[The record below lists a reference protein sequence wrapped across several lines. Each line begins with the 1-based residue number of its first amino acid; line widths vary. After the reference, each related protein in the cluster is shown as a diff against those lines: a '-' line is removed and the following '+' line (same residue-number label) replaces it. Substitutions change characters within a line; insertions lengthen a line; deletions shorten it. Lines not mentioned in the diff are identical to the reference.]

1 MPSTPVDA
9 PFDFNPDE
17 INLPDFSNQAPYF
30 LHHQQIKNVLSTAS
44 LMEQQNEKL
53 LKSFKMLNI
62 GALDSSQTDHSSADD
77 VSPKIQRRRKPAIDF
92 TAKDQLPQTKK
103 HDLPR
108 LSISIDH
115 HNEDYK
121 SSPPSQ
127 PLRPIKKLSIDC
139 KMDTKSD
146 DVVQALDVSAKL
158 FKQQHIA
165 ESVNKRIV
173 KSASAI
179 DLSLKISPNYNEHR
193 VYEQNANSSSNKLF
207 LKTHCDSTKNVSK
220 SSIDAT
226 KLELDLLS
234 TKNNS
239 AGGSGAG
246 NGGSSS
252 ASSRNGSSREASPS
266 RESLTPL
273 INNLKPPFILR
284 RGPRGFGF
292 TVHTIR

>member
-1 MPSTPVDA
+1 MSQINPAKHMKMPSTPVDA
-9 PFDFNPDE
+9 PFDFNPDN

-30 LHHQQIKNVLSTAS
+30 LRHQQIKNVLSTAS

-92 TAKDQLPQTKK
+92 IAKDQLPKK

-108 LSISIDH
+108 LSISIDD
-115 HNEDYK
+115 HNED
-121 SSPPSQ
+121 SLMAPQ
-127 PLRPIKKLSIDC
+127 QRQIKKLSIDC
-139 KMDTKSD
+139 NMDTKSE
-146 DVVQALDVSAKL
+146 DVVKALDVSAKL
-158 FKQQHIA
+158 NKQQNVSD
-165 ESVNKRIV
+165 SVNKRIV

-193 VYEQNANSSSNKLF
+193 VYEQNANSSNKLF
-207 LKTHCDSTKNVSK
+207 LKTQCDSK
-220 SSIDAT
+220 SASCAIDAT

-239 AGGSGAG
+239 ASGIGAG

-252 ASSRNGSSREASPS
+252 ASSRISSS
-266 RESLTPL
+266 
-273 INNLKPPFILR
+273 
-284 RGPRGFGF
+284 
-292 TVHTIR
+292 H

>member
-9 PFDFNPDE
+9 PFDFNPDN

-30 LHHQQIKNVLSTAS
+30 LRHQQLKNVLSTAS

-92 TAKDQLPQTKK
+92 MAKDQLPK

-108 LSISIDH
+108 LSISIDD
-115 HNEDYK
+115 HNEDY
-121 SSPPSQ
+121 SVTIQ
-127 PLRPIKKLSIDC
+127 PRPIKKLSIDC
-139 KMDTKSD
+139 KMNTKSD

-158 FKQQHIA
+158 FKQQHVI

-193 VYEQNANSSSNKLF
+193 VYEQNTNSSNKLF
-207 LKTHCDSTKNVSK
+207 LKTQYDSK
-220 SSIDAT
+220 SASSSNDAT

-234 TKNNS
+234 TKNNN

>member
-9 PFDFNPDE
+9 PFDFNPDN

-30 LHHQQIKNVLSTAS
+30 LRHQQMKNVLSTAS

-77 VSPKIQRRRKPAIDF
+77 VSPKTQRRRKPAIDF
-92 TAKDQLPQTKK
+92 MAKDQLPKK

-108 LSISIDH
+108 LSISIDD
-115 HNEDYK
+115 HNDDY
-121 SSPPSQ
+121 SMAPQ
-127 PLRPIKKLSIDC
+127 PRPIKKLSINC

-146 DVVQALDVSAKL
+146 DVVQALGESAKL

-193 VYEQNANSSSNKLF
+193 VYEQNANSSNKLF
-207 LKTHCDSTKNVSK
+207 LKTQCNSK
-220 SSIDAT
+220 SASSSIDAT

>member
-9 PFDFNPDE
+9 PFDFNPDN

-30 LHHQQIKNVLSTAS
+30 LRHQQMKNVLSTAS

-92 TAKDQLPQTKK
+92 LAKDQLPKK

-108 LSISIDH
+108 LSISIDD
-115 HNEDYK
+115 HNEDY
-121 SSPPSQ
+121 SMVPQ
-127 PLRPIKKLSIDC
+127 PRPIKKLSIDC

-193 VYEQNANSSSNKLF
+193 VYEQNANSSNKLF
-207 LKTHCDSTKNVSK
+207 LKTQCESK
-220 SSIDAT
+220 GASSSIDAT